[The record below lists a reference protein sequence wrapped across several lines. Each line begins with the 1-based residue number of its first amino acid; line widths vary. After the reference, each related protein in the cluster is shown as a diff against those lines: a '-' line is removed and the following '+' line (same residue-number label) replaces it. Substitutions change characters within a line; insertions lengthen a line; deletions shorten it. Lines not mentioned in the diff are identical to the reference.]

1 MEIMEFKFPSTD
13 ILLHFATPIAVWETT
28 NQKIVFTNNAAD
40 RLFETLITLDDNEF
54 TIWDFISD
62 VDFSTVRTN
71 SPDFLRSLNMK
82 PTSDQFSVPTE
93 GFMKLRRADLTE
105 FISYIYIH
113 DIKDDLNVVK
123 YRLIE
128 IIEGYDQLAED
139 AQWEEYFKIRE
150 NYAINNFAGDIASQL
165 NNGLAALTG
174 MLQQSENSD
183 LSANSEFLRTLT
195 NIADNLT
202 MMADSSHSGPPFSG
216 IDESDK
222 NRLAK
227 NQISRNPMR
236 NRILVVDD
244 DVPLLEILRDLLTDN
259 LMTVFTAT
267 STADAMAIAESNEL
281 DVALIDLR
289 LGSENGREL
298 ATKLKTLNEKLHIVY
313 MTGYASSIPR
323 IRLHEN
329 YHVLKKPFTISD
341 ALIAINETVA

>member
-1 MEIMEFKFPSTD
+1 MVLMEFEFPSTD
-13 ILLHFATPIAVWETT
+13 ILRHFATPIAVWETT
-28 NQKIVFTNNAAD
+28 NQKIVFTNSAAD
-40 RLFETLITLDDNEF
+40 RLFKTLKRLDDNEF

-82 PTSDQFSVPTE
+82 PTSDQFAVPTE
-93 GFMKLRRADLTE
+93 GFTKLRRADLTE

-174 MLQQSENSD
+174 MPGSGALKVLSD
-183 LSANSEFLRTLT
+183 
-195 NIADNLT
+195 IADNLT

-222 NRLAK
+222 NRLAE

-244 DVPLLEILRDLLTDN
+244 DVPLLEILCDLLTDN

-323 IRLHEN
+323 IRRHEN
-329 YHVLKKPFTISD
+329 YEVLKKPFTISD
-341 ALIAINETVA
+341 ALIAINKTRSGVS

>member
-1 MEIMEFKFPSTD
+1 MVIMEFEFPSTD
-13 ILLHFATPIAVWETT
+13 ILRHFATPIAVWETT
-28 NQKIVFTNNAAD
+28 NQKIVFTNSAAD
-40 RLFETLITLDDNEF
+40 RLFKTLKRLDDNEF

-82 PTSDQFSVPTE
+82 PTSDQFPVPTE

-113 DIKDDLNVVK
+113 DIRDDLNVVK

-165 NNGLAALTG
+165 NNGLAALTDMAG
-174 MLQQSENSD
+174 SGALKV
-183 LSANSEFLRTLT
+183 LT

-222 NRLAK
+222 NRLAE

-244 DVPLLEILRDLLTDN
+244 DVPLLEILCDLLTDN

-329 YHVLKKPFTISD
+329 YDVLKKPFTISD